1 MKMFKKQS
9 NKAQSAVEY
18 AVAFV
23 VVVAS
28 LVSIGFIANAKGVF
42 QNHFS
47 EAAGKV
53 IADSGS
59 AGAVNTAAANL
70 QFLIQNGDGADFNQA
85 AGMYG
90 DNPAQVL
97 GDVADVDN
105 NATIA
110 STLGTGT
117 SGGDEGLTPEEQ
129 YEIAQEGY
137 ALAQENLDY
146 AQTGVEVAENRM
158 NQAYAVWQQAE
169 DNYDYWCQAYEDAKE
184 DYDNCYGPDDCSLA
198 YNAMVSAQSNKIQAR
213 QTADDLKDE
222 YDQRVIEHEWS
233 LEVLD
238 TAVDTANQ
246 AYQDLLEAEEAL
258 DA

>member
-1 MKMFKKQS
+1 
-9 NKAQSAVEY
+9 
-18 AVAFV
+18 
-23 VVVAS
+23 
-28 LVSIGFIANAKGVF
+28 
-42 QNHFS
+42 
-47 EAAGKV
+47 
-53 IADSGS
+53 
-59 AGAVNTAAANL
+59 
-70 QFLIQNGDGADFNQA
+70 
-85 AGMYG
+85 MYD

-97 GDVADVDN
+97 GDLAAVDN

-117 SGGDEGLTPEEQ
+117 SDGDEYGSLTPEEQ

-137 ALAQENLDY
+137 ALAQENLAY

-169 DNYDYWCQAYEDAKE
+169 DQYDYWCQAYEDAKE
-184 DYDNCYGPDDCSLA
+184 DYDNCYGRDDCEMA
-198 YNAMVSAQSNKIQAR
+198 YDAMVAAQTEKTQAR

-222 YDQRVIEHEWS
+222 YDQRVIEHGWS

-246 AYQDLLEAEEAL
+246 AYQDML
-258 DA
+258 DAEAALSA

>member
-1 MKMFKKQS
+1 MKMLKKQS

-42 QNHFS
+42 QDHFG
-47 EAAGKV
+47 EASDKV
-53 IADSGS
+53 NADSGS

-85 AGMYG
+85 AGMYD

-110 STLGTGT
+110 SALGTGT

-158 NQAYAVWQQAE
+158 NQAYAAWQQAE
-169 DNYDYWCQAYEDAKE
+169 DQYDYWCQAYEDAKE
-184 DYDNCYGPDDCSLA
+184 AYENCWGGETCSTLYA
-198 YNAMVSAQSNKIQAR
+198 AMQSAQASKTQAR
-213 QTADDLKDE
+213 QTADNLEDE
-222 YDQRVIEHEWS
+222 YEQRVYEHEMS

-238 TAVDTANQ
+238 TAVETANQ
-246 AYQDLLEAEEAL
+246 AQQDLLEAEEELSA
-258 DA
+258 